1 MPVQNSNEKTP
12 PPIKREKKNKEEYSP
27 DSPGNDN
34 NSSNE
39 NEDTD
44 ENELLEDELTDDEL
58 LEEEII
64 SFDEEEDPQIE
75 HGYHNADTLQKRRID
90 QKKRKTKDSDEL
102 KVAESVLDVET
113 RTTLFQLR
121 TRDVIDY
128 ITGVISTGKEAN
140 IYHGFA
146 PDGQELAIKV
156 YRTSTHF
163 FKRFQIYIIGD
174 PRFKKLRRDRRAFVH
189 TWAKKEFKNLK
200 RATSAGVSV
209 PKPIVNLNDV
219 VVMEFIGE
227 KSLPYRIMKEE
238 EIIEPEETYEE
249 VLVNLKKL
257 YNDAKLVH
265 ADLSEY
271 NIMYTPKVYFIDFA
285 QAVLLDHP
293 YAEIFLYRDLQNITR
308 YFYTI
313 DVEVIEPDELFEEL
327 VGEYPSSNVKAFERV

>member
-1 MPVQNSNEKTP
+1 MPPHNSNENVP
-12 PPIKREKKNKEEYSP
+12 PPIKGKEKNKQNSLDNSRENNNHSTNAEEDDEKEP
-27 DSPGNDN
+27 L
-34 NSSNE
+34 
-39 NEDTD
+39 TD
-44 ENELLEDELTDDEL
+44 ELMDRES

-64 SFDEEEDPQIE
+64 DFDEGEDQFIE
-75 HGYHNADTLQKRRID
+75 KEYRNADSLQKRKID
-90 QKKRKTKDSDEL
+90 QKKQKIKDSDEQ

-121 TRDVIDY
+121 QKEVIDY
-128 ITGVISTGKEAN
+128 LTGVISTGKEAN

-174 PRFKKLRRDRRAFVH
+174 PRFKKIRRDRRAFVH

-200 RATSAGVSV
+200 RATAANVSV
-209 PKPIVNLNDV
+209 PKPIANLSDV

-227 KSLPYRIMKEE
+227 ESLPYRIMKEE
-238 EIIEPEETYEE
+238 EIIDPEETYEE
-249 VLVNLKKL
+249 VLVNIKRL

-271 NIMYTPKVYFIDFA
+271 NIMYTPEVYFIDFA

-293 YAEIFLYRDLQNITR
+293 YAEIFLYRDLENITR
-308 YFYTI
+308 YFYTL